1 VTNGNGGITSGLADV
16 NTSGSTVTN
25 ASVKNTSTYNIG
37 SGGRGTITFNINGST
52 AVSGVV
58 YVVSASDLFFIR
70 TDAFDA
76 AHPLLSGEILHQAGL
91 PFSGLPLVS
100 TSVIHVSGVSSTS
113 PTATS
118 VGAGLVVSALGTLS
132 GTFDSIDNGQ
142 VAADVSVLTGLS
154 VKSASAGR
162 GILTFGGNTFTFY
175 ATGAASGFVMD
186 SAGTEVKTGMLE
198 QQTLT
203 PISLSAIAS
212 SYVIGSEVNS
222 VSQANFESGV
232 LSISLA
238 GLLNGTV
245 DVNAPG
251 ASGLSLA
258 NLLSGT
264 LSLGLSGRVTIGSD
278 VYYLIAPGRYVD
290 LELATGNTT
299 ARVLVADN

>member
-1 VTNGNGGITSGLADV
+1 
-16 NTSGSTVTN
+16 
-25 ASVKNTSTYNIG
+25 
-37 SGGRGTITFNINGST
+37 
-52 AVSGVV
+52 
-58 YVVSASDLFFIR
+58 
-70 TDAFDA
+70 
-76 AHPLLSGEILHQAGL
+76 
-91 PFSGLPLVS
+91 
-100 TSVIHVSGVSSTS
+100 
-113 PTATS
+113 
-118 VGAGLVVSALGTLS
+118 
-132 GTFDSIDNGQ
+132 
-142 VAADVSVLTGLS
+142 VSVLTGLS